1 LPPTCSTVYAQG
13 VAYTSCGGI
22 FYQPSANGGFQVV
35 PPPIGAMVDSIPSG
49 AQQRTSP
56 SGAVYWTADGVNYK
70 PFYSGSSVVYQIVSQ
85 PS

>member
-1 LPPTCSTVYAQG
+1 
-13 VAYTSCGGI
+13 
-22 FYQPSANGGFQVV
+22 V